1 MDKLKKI
8 VQEVENPWKKVVD
21 LTESL
26 YISIEDQYKISPKNE
41 LSTMLSSVSLMV
53 RLVKNE
59 YNVWESR
66 K

>member
-1 MDKLKKI
+1 MAKKKI

-26 YISIEDQYKISPKNE
+26 YISIDDQYKISPKNE
-41 LSTMLSSVSLMV
+41 LSTMLSSVSLIV

>member
-1 MDKLKKI
+1 MAKKKI

>member
-1 MDKLKKI
+1 MAKKKI

-41 LSTMLSSVSLMV
+41 LSTMLSSVSLIV

>member
-1 MDKLKKI
+1 MAKKKI
-8 VQEVENPWKKVVD
+8 VQEVETPWKKVVD